1 MATVSLPPMDLLQRS
16 AAVLAANAAG
26 DTPRINALNKA
37 AYHFATGGVALA
49 ETFGGFLV
57 TSATRAGTVHR
68 LDNVHGCSCEAA
80 QAGRTCWHAAAIEI
94 IEDAQRF
101 TMPAL
106 QPRPRSTAAARA
118 FAEMD
123 ELYA

>member
-1 MATVSLPPMDLLQRS
+1 MATLSLPPMDLLQRS

-26 DTPRINALNKA
+26 NTPRINALNTA

-57 TSATRAGTVHR
+57 TSATRAGTIHR

-80 QAGRTCWHAAAIEI
+80 QAGRACWHAAALEI

-106 QPRPRSTAAARA
+106 APRRSAAAVKA

-123 ELYA
+123 ELYS